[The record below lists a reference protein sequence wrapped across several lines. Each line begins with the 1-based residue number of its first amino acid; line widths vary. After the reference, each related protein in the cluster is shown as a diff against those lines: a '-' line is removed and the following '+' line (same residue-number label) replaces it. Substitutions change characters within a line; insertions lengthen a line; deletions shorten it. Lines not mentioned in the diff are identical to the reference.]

1 MDAIMA
7 KDNPRTAT
15 RPKMLVVDDMALNIR
30 ILNELFSDDF
40 DIFMASD
47 GLQALVRAQEL
58 LPDIV
63 LLDVEMPG
71 LDGFEVC
78 RRLKA
83 DAVTSHIPVIFIT
96 ARFDE
101 EDEVRG
107 FSLGGSDFIHKPIN
121 PTITRAR
128 VGTHLELKR
137 QADQLRDIAL
147 VDGLTGIANRRR
159 LNQELDS
166 AWRRCTRSQAPL
178 SLIMIDVDYFKR
190 FNDAYGHQLGDSC
203 LQMVAKTINKFLRRP
218 QDIVARYGG
227 EEFVCVLPETDFE
240 GANYVARDILNGVEG
255 LHLEHKDSD
264 ASVWVTVSVGVVTA
278 VPGADSSVEKLL
290 DMADKQLYKSK
301 EAGRARVTG
310 LDVK

>member
-1 MDAIMA
+1 MIARA
-7 KDNPRTAT
+7 PDNYHSKA
-15 RPKMLVVDDMALNIR
+15 RPKMLVVDDMALNVR
-30 ILNELFSDDF
+30 ILNELFNDEF

-47 GLQALVRAQEL
+47 GLQAVTRTQEL

-83 DAVTSHIPVIFIT
+83 DPLTSHIPIIFIT

-128 VGTHLELKR
+128 VGTHLALKR

-159 LNQELDS
+159 LEQELES
-166 AWRRCTRSQAPL
+166 AWKQCLRNRSPL
-178 SLIMIDVDYFKR
+178 SLMMIDVDYFKR
-190 FNDAYGHQLGDSC
+190 YNDTYGHQLGDSC
-203 LQMVAKTINKFLRRP
+203 LQMVAQTIKKSLRRP

-227 EEFVCVLPETDFE
+227 EEFVCVLPETDYQ
-240 GANYVARDILNGVEG
+240 GASYVSRDILSGVEAMQ
-255 LHLEHKDSD
+255 LEHRDSD
-264 ASVWVTVSVGVVTA
+264 ASVWVTVSIGAVTQ
-278 VPGADSSVEKLL
+278 VPHMESSVDALL
-290 DMADKQLYKSK
+290 ELADKQLYKSK
-301 EAGRARVTG
+301 AAGRARVTA
-310 LDVK
+310 LDLS